1 MSSRICGSCLEVV
14 LRFHRHGGVGVFVNS
29 AAARESGLLSLRK
42 EEVKVK
48 TLLKAKC
55 PFVIY
60 LLNHLNFQELSQFL
74 GFL

>member
-1 MSSRICGSCLEVV
+1 M
-14 LRFHRHGGVGVFVNS
+14 FVNS